1 MGCYRIVLM
10 KVIVFY
16 VIIKNIES
24 IYKFER
30 LIGNIDYVERWLI
43 GYVFFFG

>member
-1 MGCYRIVLM
+1 M

-16 VIIKNIES
+16 VTIKNIES

-30 LIGNIDYVERWLI
+30 LIGNIDYAER
-43 GYVFFFG
+43 